1 MRAPRPDLTATNWRR
16 SSYSNANGGDC
27 VEVSDDFSGVVPVQ
41 DSKNPG
47 PALVVPAPAWQA
59 FVDSVRL

>member
-1 MRAPRPDLTATNWRR
+1 VRAPRPDLTTASWRR
-16 SSYSNANGGDC
+16 SSYSSADGGEC

-47 PALVVPAPAWQA
+47 PALAIPTPAWQA
-59 FVDSVRL
+59 FVDYVRL